1 MSFNIYIAEDGEK
14 ALDLW
19 EKHLPDL
26 ILMDVQIPILNGLEV
41 TQIIREKKIYLSLKL
56 SLFLLVPL
64 LTMLKKLLVKVV
76 MIL

>member
-41 TQIIREKKIYLSLKL
+41 TQIIREKKKFTSA
-56 SLFLLVPL
+56 
-64 LTMLKKLLVKVV
+64 
-76 MIL
+76 